1 MEDFKCPLKAQPWI
15 IHFCDA
21 EASKARIPNRNAVFV
36 SDPVLPP
43 EVRRRLRQRLGHN
56 GSEATDE
63 EKLASSLGE
72 TNSWSV
78 LGVEH
83 FSGLHLAT
91 VTY

>member
-1 MEDFKCPLKAQPWI
+1 MLGDGFDDFMESERLR
-15 IHFCDA
+15 H
-21 EASKARIPNRNAVFV
+21 
-36 SDPVLPP
+36 LPRR
-43 EVRRRLRQRLGHN
+43 EVAILGYGWVEIRRRLRQRLGHN
-56 GSEATDE
+56 GSETLDK

-83 FSGLHLAT
+83 FSGLNLAT